1 MMEIILFLNELCKK
15 VIARGIGMA
24 SVLETGVFEKIV
36 KIKYDIPNDNLEM
49 FEDYKKDIKQ
59 TLDELLIH
67 ENA

>member
-1 MMEIILFLNELCKK
+1 
-15 VIARGIGMA
+15 MA